1 VIFEGADRRNVDF
14 YKIILFSFSSE
25 GAIMIQGSWRA
36 LVWIGLSELFALS
49 LWFSASVI
57 APELIEVWNL
67 SSNSEAWLST
77 SVPIGFVI
85 GALFSSYFGVADR
98 FNPRKVFA
106 VSVFLGAILNA
117 LLILVDYAFFGIL
130 LRILTGITL
139 AGVYPIAV
147 KILSQWFPQ
156 KRGFAIGLLIA
167 ALTLGS
173 SLPHFVIMFFSSLNW
188 KLVII
193 CTSVLAL
200 LSAIIVTYILEDAPI
215 MSEKSPFSLKLI
227 KKVVT
232 NKPVMLANYGYFGH
246 MWELYAMWTWLP
258 AFLTASFSAY
268 SPEFPHWFIALSSFI
283 SIGIAG
289 GIGCV
294 VGGLISDKIGRAN
307 LTIISMFISAIC
319 SILIGF
325 TFGQFIW
332 ITLII
337 CMIWG
342 MSVISDSAQFSAA
355 VSEIAEVEYV
365 GTALTFQMCIG
376 FLITIFS
383 INLIPIIQRIVG
395 WEWVFTILA
404 IGPILGIVFMVKY
417 RRYEINNQK
426 V

>member
-1 VIFEGADRRNVDF
+1 MLV
-14 YKIILFSFSSE
+14 
-25 GAIMIQGSWRA
+25 QGSWRA
-36 LVWIGLSELFALS
+36 LLWIGLSELCALS
-49 LWFSASVI
+49 LWYSASVI
-57 APELIEVWNL
+57 APELITIWNL
-67 SSNSEAWLST
+67 SSNSEAWLSA

-85 GALFSSYFGVADR
+85 GALFSSYFGIADR

-106 VSVFLGAILNA
+106 ISAFLGAILNA
-117 LLILVDYAFFGIL
+117 LLILVNSSFFGIL

-156 KRGFAIGLLIA
+156 KRGLAIGILIA

-173 SLPHFVIMFFSSLNW
+173 SLPHFVVMFFSSLSW
-188 KLVII
+188 KFVIV
-193 CTSVLAL
+193 CSSVLAL
-200 LSAIIVTYILEDAPI
+200 LSAIIITTILDDAPVI
-215 MSEKSPFSLKLI
+215 SQKVPFSFQLI
-227 KKVVT
+227 KKVVV

-258 AFLTASFSAY
+258 AFLTASFLTY
-268 SPEFPHWFIALSSFI
+268 SSETPHWFIALSSFI

-289 GIGCV
+289 GVGCV

-307 LTIISMFISAIC
+307 LTIISMIISASC
-319 SILIGF
+319 SIVIGF
-325 TFGQFIW
+325 TFGQSIW
-332 ITLII
+332 FTLII
-337 CMIWG
+337 SMVWG

-383 INLIPIIQRIVG
+383 INLIPIIQKMLG
-395 WEWVFTILA
+395 WEWGFSILA
-404 IGPILGIVFMVKY
+404 IGPILGIISMIKY
-417 RRYEINNQK
+417 RRYELNNER

>member
-1 VIFEGADRRNVDF
+1 VIFEGEDRRNVNF

-130 LRILTGITL
+130 LRILTGMTL

-147 KILSQWFPQ
+147 KILSQWFPK
-156 KRGFAIGLLIA
+156 KRGFAIGILIA

-417 RRYEINNQK
+417 RRYEFNNQK

>member
-1 VIFEGADRRNVDF
+1 
-14 YKIILFSFSSE
+14 
-25 GAIMIQGSWRA
+25 MIQGSWRA
-36 LVWIGLSELFALS
+36 LVWIGLSQLCALS
-49 LWFSASVI
+49 LWYSASVI

-67 SSNSEAWLST
+67 SSNLESWLSA

-106 VSVFLGAILNA
+106 VSALTGAILNA
-117 LLILVDYAFFGIL
+117 LLIIVDSGFFGIL

-147 KILSQWFPQ
+147 KILSEWFPR
-156 KRGFAIGLLIA
+156 KRGLAIGILIA

-173 SLPHFVIMFFSSLNW
+173 SLPHFIVMFFSSLSW
-188 KLVII
+188 KFVII
-193 CTSVLAL
+193 CSSVLAL
-200 LSAIIVTYILEDAPI
+200 LAAFIVSFILQDSPV
-215 MSEKSPFSLKLI
+215 KSKKLPFSLKVI
-227 KKVVT
+227 KKVVM

-258 AFLTASFSAY
+258 TFLAASFLAY
-268 SPEFPHWFIALSSFI
+268 SPEIPHWFIALSSFI

-307 LTIISMFISAIC
+307 LTIISMLISAVC
-319 SILIGF
+319 SIIIGF
-325 TFGQFIW
+325 TYGQFIW
-332 ITLII
+332 LTLLISI
-337 CMIWG
+337 IWG
-342 MSVISDSAQFSAA
+342 FSIISDSAQFSAA
-355 VSEIAEVEYV
+355 VSEIAEDEYV

-376 FLITIFS
+376 FLFTIFS
-383 INLIPIIQRIVG
+383 INLIPNIQRMVG
-395 WEWVFTILA
+395 WEWAFTILA
-404 IGPILGIVFMVKY
+404 IGPILGIITMVKY
-417 RRYEINNQK
+417 RRYELNNEK

>member
-1 VIFEGADRRNVDF
+1 MIFEGEDRRNVDF

-67 SSNSEAWLST
+67 SSNSEGWLST

-156 KRGFAIGLLIA
+156 KRGFAIGILIA

-193 CTSVLAL
+193 CTSALAL

-325 TFGQFIW
+325 TYGQFIW

-337 CMIWG
+337 SMIWG

-417 RRYEINNQK
+417 RRYEFNNQK

>member
-1 VIFEGADRRNVDF
+1 
-14 YKIILFSFSSE
+14 
-25 GAIMIQGSWRA
+25 MIQGSWRA
-36 LVWIGLSELFALS
+36 LLWIGLAELCALS

-57 APELIEVWNL
+57 APELSEIWNL
-67 SSNSEAWLST
+67 NSNSEAWLSA

-85 GALFSSYFGVADR
+85 GALVSSYFGIADR
-98 FNPRKVFA
+98 YNPRTVFA
-106 VSVFLGAILNA
+106 LSALLGAILNGF
-117 LLILVDYAFFGIL
+117 LIVAEHAYVGIF

-147 KILSQWFPQ
+147 KILSQWFPK
-156 KRGFAIGLLIA
+156 KRGLAIGILIA

-173 SLPHFVIMFFSSLNW
+173 SLPHFVVMFFSSLNW
-188 KLVII
+188 QLVIL
-193 CTSVLAL
+193 CSSVLAL
-200 LSAIIVTYILEDAPI
+200 LAAIIVNWVLEDAPVT
-215 MSEKSPFSLKLI
+215 STKLPFSFKLI
-227 KKVVT
+227 KKVIF

-258 AFLTASFSAY
+258 AFLTASFTSYSSAL
-268 SPEFPHWFIALSSFI
+268 PQWFIALSSFI

-294 VGGLISDKIGRAN
+294 VGGLISDRIGRSN
-307 LTIISMFISAIC
+307 LTILSMVISASC
-319 SILIGF
+319 SIFIGL

-332 ITLII
+332 LTLALSI
-337 CMIWG
+337 IWG

-355 VSEIAEVEYV
+355 VSEVAEVEYV

-383 INLIPIIQRIVG
+383 INLIPIVQSYVG

-404 IGPILGIVFMVKY
+404 IGPILGIISMVKY
-417 RRYEINNQK
+417 KRHEFSK
-426 V
+426 VEV

>member
-1 VIFEGADRRNVDF
+1 
-14 YKIILFSFSSE
+14 
-25 GAIMIQGSWRA
+25 MIQGSWRA

-49 LWFSASVI
+49 LWYSASVI
-57 APELIEVWNL
+57 APELISIWNL
-67 SSNSEAWLST
+67 SSNSEAWLSA

-85 GALFSSYFGVADR
+85 GALVSSYFGVADH
-98 FNPRKVFA
+98 FNPRKVLA
-106 VSVFLGAILNA
+106 ISAFLGALLNA
-117 LLILVDYAFFGIL
+117 LLILVESGFFGIL

-147 KILSQWFPQ
+147 KILSQWFPK
-156 KRGFAIGLLIA
+156 KRGLAIGILIA

-173 SLPHFVIMFFSSLNW
+173 SLPHFVVMFFSSLSW
-188 KLVII
+188 KFVII
-193 CTSVLAL
+193 CSSVLAL
-200 LSAIIVTYILEDAPI
+200 LSAIIVTYILEDAPAT
-215 MSEKSPFSLKLI
+215 SQNLPFSFKLI
-227 KKVVT
+227 KKVVM

-246 MWELYAMWTWLP
+246 MWELYGMWTWLP
-258 AFLTASFSAY
+258 AFLTASFLIHSLET
-268 SPEFPHWFIALSSFI
+268 PQWFIALSSFI

-325 TFGQFIW
+325 TFGQSFW
-332 ITLII
+332 LTLII
-337 CMIWG
+337 SIIWG

-376 FLITIFS
+376 FLVTIFS
-383 INLIPIIQRIVG
+383 INLIPIIQRIIG

-404 IGPILGIVFMVKY
+404 IGPVLGIGFMIKY
-417 RRYEINNQK
+417 RRYEINNEK

>member
-1 VIFEGADRRNVDF
+1 
-14 YKIILFSFSSE
+14 
-25 GAIMIQGSWRA
+25 MIQGSWRA

-130 LRILTGITL
+130 LRILTGMTL

-147 KILSQWFPQ
+147 KILSQWFPK
-156 KRGFAIGLLIA
+156 KRGFAIGILIA

-417 RRYEINNQK
+417 RRYEFNNQK
-426 V
+426 E

>member
-1 VIFEGADRRNVDF
+1 MIFEGEDRRNVDF

-156 KRGFAIGLLIA
+156 KRGFAIGILIA

-417 RRYEINNQK
+417 RRYEFNNQK

>member
-1 VIFEGADRRNVDF
+1 
-14 YKIILFSFSSE
+14 
-25 GAIMIQGSWRA
+25 MIQGSWRA

-49 LWFSASVI
+49 LWYSASVI
-57 APELIEVWNL
+57 APELIEIWNL
-67 SSNSEAWLST
+67 SSNSEAWLSA

-85 GALFSSYFGVADR
+85 GALFSSYFGVPDR

-106 VSVFLGAILNA
+106 ISAFIGAILNA

-156 KRGFAIGLLIA
+156 KRGFAIGILIA

-173 SLPHFVIMFFSSLNW
+173 SLPHFVVMFFSSLNW

-215 MSEKSPFSLKLI
+215 ISEKSPFSLKLI

-337 CMIWG
+337 CIIWG

-417 RRYEINNQK
+417 RRYEFNNQK